1 MKCDHM
7 TVKVTLPGLRAIDHE
22 FTVPLDHADPGGPT
36 ITVFAREIADP
47 TRSDLPWALFLQG
60 GPGGRSPRLTAPAH
74 FAHILKTHRVLL
86 LDQRGTG
93 RSTPVVASAL
103 PREPEDLAA
112 YLTHFRADAIVSD
125 CEHIRAALGVEQ
137 WESWG
142 QSYGGFVTLTYLSQA
157 PSALRACHITG
168 GLPGL
173 DATADDVYTRTY
185 GRVRDKVTR
194 FYRLFPG
201 DAEKVRRI
209 VEHLDG
215 KEVLLPDGDRLTS
228 RRFKTLGMRLGTGD
242 GAASLHWLLDD
253 AWEGGELSDAFLY
266 EVMTAT
272 GFVGNPLYAVLHEPI
287 YAQGAATA
295 WAAARVMPEDFAAP
309 EMLTGEM
316 IYPWMFDE
324 IRSLRPFRE
333 AAERLAAHSGW
344 PALYDPVRLAGNQV
358 PVAAVVYHDDMY
370 VDAGLSL
377 ETAGRVANT
386 RAWVT
391 NEFEHDGFRVA
402 ADRVVSRLM
411 DMIAGRC

>member
-1 MKCDHM
+1 MN
-7 TVKVTLPGLRAIDHE
+7 VTLPGLRATDHE
-22 FTVPLDHADPGGPT
+22 FTVPLDHADPDGPT

-47 TRSDLPWALFLQG
+47 ARSGLPWALFLQG
-60 GPGGRSPRLTAPAH
+60 GPGGRSPRPTGPAH

-93 RSTPVVASAL
+93 RSTPADASS
-103 PREPEDLAA
+103 PEKPDDLAA
-112 YLTHFRADAIVSD
+112 YLRHFRADAIVAD
-125 CEHIRAALGVEQ
+125 CEHIRAKLGIEQ
-137 WESWG
+137 WETWG

-157 PSALRACHITG
+157 PAALRACHITG

-173 DATADDVYTRTY
+173 EATADEVYTRTY
-185 GRVRDKVTR
+185 ARVRDKVTR
-194 FYRLFPG
+194 YYRSFPE

-209 VEHLDG
+209 VAHLDES
-215 KEVLLPDGDRLTS
+215 EVLLPDGDRLTS
-228 RRFKTLGMRLGTGD
+228 RRFRTLGLRLGTGD

-253 AWEGGELSDAFLY
+253 AWAGGRLSDAFLY

-287 YAQGAATA
+287 YAQGAATS

-309 EMLTGEM
+309 EMFTGEM

-324 IRSLRPFRE
+324 IRSLRPFKE
-333 AAERLAAHSGW
+333 AAERLASYTDW
-344 PALYDPVRLAGNQV
+344 PALYDPERLAGNQV

-377 ETAGRVANT
+377 ETASRVGNT

-402 ADRVVSRLM
+402 ADRVVPRLT
-411 DMIAGRC
+411 DMIAGRCQG